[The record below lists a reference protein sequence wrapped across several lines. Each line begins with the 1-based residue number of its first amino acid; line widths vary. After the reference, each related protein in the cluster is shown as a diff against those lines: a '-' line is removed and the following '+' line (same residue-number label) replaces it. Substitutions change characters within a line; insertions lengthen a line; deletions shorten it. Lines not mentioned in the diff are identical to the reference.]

1 MFSFRVRTAGHVGV
15 LGKAFRKKKREG
27 GAWEQ
32 VPEGWKK
39 TRQPSSV
46 GSPQNEERREVL
58 GKRMRGVEG
67 MS

>member
-1 MFSFRVRTAGHVGV
+1 M
-15 LGKAFRKKKREG
+15 E
-27 GAWEQ
+27 
-32 VPEGWKK
+32 K
-39 TRQPSSV
+39 TRQPSPV